1 MHWKTVYDFWFKK
14 NGMEQ
19 WFQKSARFDA
29 LLRRKFLKLHR
40 AVARGETAHW
50 RTTPKGRL
58 TEIIVLDQFSRNM
71 FRGSGEAFAHDAL
84 ALALAQEAIRAG
96 ADRKMGKFERLFL
109 YLPFM
114 HSESKKI
121 QRDSVRLF
129 KKLGDKEVLWYA
141 RDHKKVV
148 DRFGRFPH
156 RCAARGWRA
165 TKAERKFMQ
174 THKGY

>member
-1 MHWKTVYDFWFKK
+1 MNWKIVYKFWFKE

-19 WFQKSARFDA
+19 WFQKSAEFDA
-29 LLRRKFLKLHR
+29 RLRRKFLKLHG
-40 AVARGETAHW
+40 AVVRGEAADW

-58 TEIIVLDQFSRNM
+58 AEILVLDQFSRNM
-71 FRGSGEAFAHDAL
+71 FRGSGEAFVYDPL
-84 ALALAQEAIRAG
+84 ALALAQEAVRAG
-96 ADRKMGKFERLFL
+96 ADKRMNKFERLFL

-114 HSESKKI
+114 HSESKRI
-121 QRDSVRLF
+121 QRESVRLF
-129 KKLGDKEVLWYA
+129 KKLGDKEILWYA

-156 RCAARGWRA
+156 RNKARGWKS
-165 TKAERKFMQ
+165 TKAEQAFMR